1 MNKIL
6 VTGGFGFIGSNLIK
20 YMLEKYPSL
29 KIINI
34 DSLTYAGKMCN
45 LGEYLHHPNLTN
57 IIQDIRNI
65 NGLENVVNLE
75 DIDGIIHLA
84 AESHVDN
91 SIDNPNV
98 FLETNVMGTVN
109 LLNLVVKHKIKR
121 FHHVSTDEVYGSL
134 NIYDPPSTEESLYK
148 PRSPYSASKAS
159 SDHFVESY
167 GNTYGVNYVITNCSN
182 NFGPNQHDEKLL
194 PTVIRSLVKRKK
206 IPVYGEGT
214 NIRDWLYV
222 IDHCEAI
229 DRVFRYGKPKQKYNI
244 GGDNEMENLEIIDLV
259 CDIFDELTGNENS
272 KELKEFVTDR
282 PGHDFRYSID
292 HTKITKEL
300 LWSPSQN
307 FKENLKTT
315 IQHYIEKYGK

>member
-148 PRSPYSASKAS
+148 PR
-159 SDHFVESY
+159 
-167 GNTYGVNYVITNCSN
+167 
-182 NFGPNQHDEKLL
+182 
-194 PTVIRSLVKRKK
+194 
-206 IPVYGEGT
+206 
-214 NIRDWLYV
+214 
-222 IDHCEAI
+222 
-229 DRVFRYGKPKQKYNI
+229 
-244 GGDNEMENLEIIDLV
+244 
-259 CDIFDELTGNENS
+259 
-272 KELKEFVTDR
+272 
-282 PGHDFRYSID
+282 
-292 HTKITKEL
+292 
-300 LWSPSQN
+300 
-307 FKENLKTT
+307 
-315 IQHYIEKYGK
+315 